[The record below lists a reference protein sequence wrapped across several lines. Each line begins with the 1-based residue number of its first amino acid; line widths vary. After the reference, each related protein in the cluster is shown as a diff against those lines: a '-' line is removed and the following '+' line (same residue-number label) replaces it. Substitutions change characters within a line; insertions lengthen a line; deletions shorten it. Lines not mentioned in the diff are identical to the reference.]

1 MRAKEITKNRW
12 TLLVT
17 DSDRQTWSGDLIDLV
32 KNAYQHTN
40 LGSFITNVGEV
51 QSSDWVALDW
61 DSEPDVDCTVF
72 YRRPRQGEQWTGHKI
87 QGIGHDGHPESKK
100 RVLHRVKVLLSKRGN
115 WIESSDAL
123 ARTLG
128 RLGLQ
133 PVTDEKILH
142 SLFPN
147 SELRIENNGTYKRMA
162 GGQWITEQVFGN
174 PVVSDTLEEGWRDWV
189 AGGAMALG
197 ALGSAGAATTQSAP
211 QGVGSGIKVAKNY
224 VEPQQ
229 TRSIKPGKASQKVQG
244 VAQPRKMTPEESRG
258 GYTPQQLKEYIQ
270 ACAERYLPREE
281 IARFM
286 GEVAHETDNF
296 TSMVEKNPEKNIK
309 HYGKAG
315 NPLGNQDMNDAWRY
329 IGRGYLQITG
339 KYNYKHFGDK
349 IRKGL
354 GDELLANPNLALK
367 PDIAAALAVVYWRER
382 VAPKMK
388 AGASSKE
395 IAKAINGKKPKGLKS
410 REEKTKQISQSMM
423 NRRA

>member
-17 DSDRQTWSGDLIDLV
+17 DSERQAWSGDLIDLV

-72 YRRPRQGEQWTGHKI
+72 YRRPRQGEQWTGYKI

-100 RVLHRVKVLLSKRGN
+100 RVLHRVKVLLSKKGN

-197 ALGSAGAATTQSAP
+197 ALGAHGDAEAATKHGVNRPAITQQA
-211 QGVGSGIKVAKNY
+211 KVPSKQAM
-224 VEPQQ
+224 
-229 TRSIKPGKASQKVQG
+229 KPGKVAQKIQA
-244 VAQPRKMTPEESRG
+244 VAQPKKMSPEESRQG
-258 GYTPQQLKEYIQ
+258 LTPEELKAYIQ

-286 GEVAHETDNF
+286 GEVAHETANF

-309 HYGKAG
+309 HYGKRG
-315 NPLGNQDMNDAWRY
+315 NPLGNSDMNDAWKY

-349 IRKGL
+349 IRQGL
-354 GDELLANPNLALK
+354 GDELLANPNLALRK
-367 PDIAAALAVVYWRER
+367 DVAAALAVVYWRER
-382 VAPKMK
+382 VAPKMA

-395 IAKAINGKKPKGLKS
+395 IARAINGKKPKGLKS
-410 REEKTKQISQSMM
+410 REEKTKQISQAMG
-423 NRRA
+423 NRRV